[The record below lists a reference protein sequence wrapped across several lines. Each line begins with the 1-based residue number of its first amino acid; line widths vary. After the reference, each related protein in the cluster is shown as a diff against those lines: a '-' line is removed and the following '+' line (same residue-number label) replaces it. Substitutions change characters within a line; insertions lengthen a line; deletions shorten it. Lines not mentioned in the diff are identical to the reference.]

1 MRSPID
7 RPRIDRVAIH
17 GIFHARKCAPQKFPR
32 RFDVIPTAC
41 EIVLIGV
48 KSPAK
53 SACSGGRSRKK
64 QVCIIR
70 VLKIGLAK
78 EGKVFVRSHPEIVRS
93 SKGGHFSLYTKK
105 NLLRL
110 RR

>member
-1 MRSPID
+1 MRSPVNWACIRGATVRGILD
-7 RPRIDRVAIH
+7 PRKGA
-17 GIFHARKCAPQKFPR
+17 AQKLLR
-32 RFDVIPTAC
+32 CRSIITTTGKV
-41 EIVLIGV
+41 VLIGV
-48 KSPAK
+48 ESAAKPA
-53 SACSGGRSRKK
+53 CPRRRRRQK
-64 QVCIIR
+64 QVCIFR

-78 EGKVFVRSHPEIVRS
+78 EGNVFVRSHPEIVRS